1 MRSGQPKNL
10 FSVVVLTLMQLIRR
24 KKGQDS
30 DKIKEE
36 LRRKEQLKE
45 VEKRKQEKIDDAVA
59 KERVRQQIK
68 ETQELRKQQ
77 AEREKA
83 QREGRVLE
91 ERPEPAK
98 PPVSRISALHTETRL
113 QLRLPS
119 GPPFIKTFPA
129 DTTLFEVA
137 DAVKAE
143 RGIFP
148 YAYIGTTRQILTHY
162 CRHGSYIDYHDI
174 PSQGV
179 SARYRLWSNS

>member
-1 MRSGQPKNL
+1 MRCQHQ
-10 FSVVVLTLMQLIRR
+10 SVIFGCNANPVQLIRR

-30 DKIKEE
+30 DRIKEE

-45 VEKRKQEKIDDAVA
+45 VEKRKREKIEDAAA

-83 QREGRVLE
+83 QREGRAIE
-91 ERPEPAK
+91 EQPEPAK
-98 PPVSRISALHTETRL
+98 QPVSRTSTSHTETRL

-119 GPPFIKTFPA
+119 GPPLIKTFPA

-137 DAVKAE
+137 EAVKAE
-143 RGIFP
+143 RGILP
-148 YAYIGTTRQILTHY
+148 YPNLNTTRMR
-162 CRHGSYIDYHDI
+162 C
-174 PSQGV
+174 
-179 SARYRLWSNS
+179 NS